1 MRSCKRFLDGESNDR
16 DGLSKTRRNVRNRPI
31 VLFTLSIM
39 VLMCM
44 LRINLESNI
53 SAKMFLIINFG
64 SWNIVERKIADEW
77 S

>member
-44 LRINLESNI
+44 SRINLESNI